1 MFCKTKDSFHFR
13 INIVWCALELC
24 EQCTMLQ
31 KPLVQQRF
39 SFRSHSQWLFHN
51 WIFLVVHLGCAI
63 VFWSR
68 SYLSMNN
75 NIRFQQHPKLK
86 STPNYC
92 QCLKTNGNFLIKLS
106 FAIQVE
112 KKYQPL
118 VLVDRSNYVWLHQHH
133 IHFLVSNRNNYPRYR
148 WRWALAI
155 DYLKIVF
162 DYYWI
167 L

>member
-92 QCLKTNGNFLIKLS
+92 QCLKTNGTYLIS
-106 FAIQVE
+106 IIIC
-112 KKYQPL
+112 
-118 VLVDRSNYVWLHQHH
+118 DRSRKEVPAAGLGGPFQLCL
-133 IHFLVSNRNNYPRYR
+133 IASTSYPFSG
-148 WRWALAI
+148 
-155 DYLKIVF
+155 VQS
-162 DYYWI
+162 
-167 L
+167 